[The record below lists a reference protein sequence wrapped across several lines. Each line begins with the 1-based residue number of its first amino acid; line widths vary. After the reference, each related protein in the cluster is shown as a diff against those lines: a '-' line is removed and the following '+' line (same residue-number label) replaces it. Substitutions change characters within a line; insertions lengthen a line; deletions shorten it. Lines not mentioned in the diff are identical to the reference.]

1 MFYALIKYD
10 MLKRHC
16 LFSYFA
22 ADKLYSEGDTMT
34 VDIPIR
40 FPGDFKA
47 PPPVPL
53 EFFICRKNS
62 VKHVFAAHEHLEKFV
77 S

>member
-1 MFYALIKYD
+1 MIYALFKYD
-10 MLKRHC
+10 MVKRHC
-16 LFSYFA
+16 LFSYLA
-22 ADKLYSEGDTMT
+22 ADRFYSEGDTLT

-53 EFFICRKNS
+53 EIFVCRKNS
-62 VKHVFAAHEHLEKFV
+62 VKNVMSIHEHF
-77 S
+77 

>member
-1 MFYALIKYD
+1 MFYALFKYD
-10 MLKRHC
+10 MIKRHC
-16 LFSYFA
+16 LFSWA
-22 ADKLYSEGDTMT
+22 VADRLYSEGDTMT

-47 PPPVPL
+47 PPPIPL
-53 EFFICRKNS
+53 EFFVTRKNS
-62 VKHVFAAHEHLEKFV
+62 VKNVLSIHEHLSKFV

>member
-1 MFYALIKYD
+1 
-10 MLKRHC
+10 
-16 LFSYFA
+16 
-22 ADKLYSEGDTMT
+22 MT

-62 VKHVFAAHEHLEKFV
+62 VKNVMAAHEHLGNFV